1 MNDTNVRLTRAAL
14 PSSGNSAVMSAEA
27 FAGMCGVSVETVVDW
42 MDNGTV
48 PAVRVQGSRLID
60 LELLCEDLEQGK
72 DAFDEGDYEHA

>member
-1 MNDTNVRLTRAAL
+1 MNGPHVRLTRAAL
-14 PSSGNSAVMSAEA
+14 PSSGNSAAMSAEA
-27 FAGMCGVSVETVVDW
+27 FADMCGVSVETVTGW

-72 DAFDEGDYEHA
+72 DAFDKGDYEHA